1 MTDGWDELQRGA
13 AAGNRPARKPAGRRF
28 LTALVILVVAAI
40 VVVGGAFLA
49 ETVTRGIAEDSVAA
63 AAEASLPSNVEGTV
77 DVDIAGDWVLLQLL
91 SGRMDT
97 VTLTSADARFDDI
110 PVENVRVAASGVPLD
125 LKSAIDDIAATA
137 SLDQPALNEL
147 LTLPGNDP
155 ELTLNDDTVGYE
167 DSTTFFGIP
176 VGYRVTAS
184 LVPDGTDVLLTP
196 ESAEVTTVIGDLD
209 LSGLVEQIV
218 GSEPIR
224 ICVAEKLPEG
234 VTISGIE
241 VRNGLATLDLSAS
254 NFVLSGQALRTTGEC
269 PA

>member
-1 MTDGWDELQRGA
+1 MADGWDELQRGA
-13 AAGNRPARKPAGRRF
+13 AAGSPAKKPAGRRV
-28 LTALVILVVAAI
+28 LTALVILIVAAI
-40 VVVGGAFLA
+40 VVIAGAFLA

-97 VTLTSADARFDDI
+97 VTLTSPNARFDGI
-110 PVENVRVAASGVPLD
+110 PVENVAVTASGVPLD

-137 SLDQPALNEL
+137 TLDQPALNEL

-155 ELTLNDDTVGYE
+155 ELVLTDDAVGYE

-184 LVPDGTDVLLTP
+184 LLPDGTDVLLTTQ
-196 ESAEVTTVIGDLD
+196 SAEVTTVIGDLD
-209 LSGLVEQIV
+209 LSGLVEQLV

-234 VTISGIE
+234 VTISGID
-241 VRNGLATLDLSAS
+241 VQNGRATLDLSAS
-254 NFVLSGQALRTTGEC
+254 DFILSGQALRTTGEC